1 MCLSHICSSENM
13 FIPKFVLS
21 KTCLSLNM
29 FVPKSVRP
37 KICSSQNLF
46 VPKFVCP
53 KICQSQNMLILK
65 HVYPNKLLV
74 PSISAQDLICHKIL
88 GRTIFRTNKIW
99 DEQNLGLATN
109 KQTKSQLE
117 VGAPS
122 KNLRINQNFHN
133 FHICYTNDIK

>member
-1 MCLSHICSSENM
+1 M
-13 FIPKFVLS
+13 F
-21 KTCLSLNM
+21 
-29 FVPKSVRP
+29 
-37 KICSSQNLF
+37 
-46 VPKFVCP
+46 
-53 KICQSQNMLILK
+53 ILK

-88 GRTIFRTNKIW
+88 GRTRFRTNKIW

-109 KQTKSQLE
+109 KQTKSHIE
-117 VGAPS
+117 VGVPP